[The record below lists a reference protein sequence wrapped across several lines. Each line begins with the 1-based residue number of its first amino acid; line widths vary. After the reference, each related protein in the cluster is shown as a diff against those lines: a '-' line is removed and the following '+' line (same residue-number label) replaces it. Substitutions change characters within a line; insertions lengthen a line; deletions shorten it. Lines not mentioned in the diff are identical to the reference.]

1 MYNSST
7 SLSIHGFL
15 WTSTTIFSKYSPAFE
30 KDGFFSP
37 EGSDPMRIKSASF
50 ALADFAL
57 LKAAKERRHEKCSFY
72 SDIFQDGFI
81 LNEITVG
88 ALSTTQSCP

>member
-1 MYNSST
+1 
-7 SLSIHGFL
+7 
-15 WTSTTIFSKYSPAFE
+15 
-30 KDGFFSP
+30 
-37 EGSDPMRIKSASF
+37 MRIKSASF